1 MRRFWPF
8 RRLPVALIFTSVRLP
23 FDFLFIYVLR
33 RSSFYP
39 LLRSLPCSTA
49 SLASFSSTPLFV
61 ATFIARCRLHPCFP
75 QYARHS
81 PLPKLPPR
89 DCDAGALLF
98 WASARLL
105 LYFSCRVPGRVKLI
119 VPCTAARVL
128 RFIASS

>member
-1 MRRFWPF
+1 MLIRGAIHYIHRSSRFWPF

-23 FDFLFIYVLR
+23 FDFLFFYVLR

-75 QYARHS
+75 QVTLASYSWFLAGLLAFSS
-81 PLPKLPPR
+81 PSP
-89 DCDAGALLF
+89 
-98 WASARLL
+98 SLL
-105 LYFSCRVPGRVKLI
+105 LRSVPNRSLFLPLFALYLLPV
-119 VPCTAARVL
+119 
-128 RFIASS
+128 S

>member
-1 MRRFWPF
+1 MFCAAPRSTLCFAHSRAPP
-8 RRLPVALIFTSVRLP
+8 LPSLP
-23 FDFLFIYVLR
+23 SL
-33 RSSFYP
+33 
-39 LLRSLPCSTA
+39 LLRCSLPPSSRAAGSIRASHST
-49 SLASFSSTPLFV
+49 LATG
-61 ATFIARCRLHPCFP
+61 
-75 QYARHS
+75 